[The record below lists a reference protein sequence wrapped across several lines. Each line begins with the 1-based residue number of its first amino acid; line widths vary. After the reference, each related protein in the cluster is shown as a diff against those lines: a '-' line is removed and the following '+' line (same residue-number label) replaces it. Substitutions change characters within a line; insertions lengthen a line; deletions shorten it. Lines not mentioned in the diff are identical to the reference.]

1 MVKIKNVINNLLNT
15 FSQAINED
23 LDHFKIVS
31 IRFFG
36 NITSQMNKA
45 PGASVYSALK
55 DVFINN
61 QNSIMIIMV
70 RNSLYE

>member
-1 MVKIKNVINNLLNT
+1 MKYLFNT

-23 LDHFKIVS
+23 LDYFKIVF

-36 NITSQMNKA
+36 NITSQLNKA
-45 PGASVYSALK
+45 PDASVSSALK

-61 QNSIMIIMV
+61 QNSNNDNNGENLFI
-70 RNSLYE
+70 